1 MVLSRN
7 REQLVADEVP
17 LVLQTKYYTLYTEE
31 PHINCA
37 KKFTF
42 PQAKQHPIEVRDKEA
57 DQSLTYPA
65 SKGKVS
71 GLTERMKPP

>member
-7 REQLVADEVP
+7 RKQPVAGKVP
-17 LVLQTKYYTLYTEE
+17 FILQTEYYTLYTEE
-31 PHINCA
+31 SHINCA

-57 DQSLTYPA
+57 DQSLTYLPT
-65 SKGKVS
+65 KRKVS
-71 GLTERMKPP
+71 ELTERMKPP